1 MARLREEDD
10 WMGWRGQ
17 QSRHFRLWS
26 GARILDDQLA
36 QHHVRWGNERSS
48 STVNDDEALDV
59 FFAFSGVEARDGPG
73 HERLKLG
80 GEMQAL
86 AGVLQPWIM
95 ARKTTRLILL
105 ERPCSDVT
113 PNVGEVNE

>member
-17 QSRHFRLWS
+17 QSRPQRLRS

-48 STVNDDEALDV
+48 STVNDEAAFDA
-59 FFAFSGVEARDGPG
+59 FFAFSGVEARAGPG
-73 HERLKLG
+73 HERFKLG
-80 GEMQAL
+80 GEMQAC
-86 AGVLQPWIM
+86 AGEAFLSPTITQ
-95 ARKTTRLILL
+95 
-105 ERPCSDVT
+105 S
-113 PNVGEVNE
+113 